1 MDGVDGDPADAEILV
16 EVLVGRHVSAAAPH
30 AQLHVELATLADG
43 GDVGIGLENL
53 DVGIGLNVARTNLAG
68 FVHAERQG
76 LGVIDVQLQRN
87 LLEVEDDVGRV
98 FDDPGNR

>member
-1 MDGVDGDPADAEILV
+1 MPRSSSKFLSADDV
-16 EVLVGRHVSAAAPH
+16 AAAALH
-30 AQLHVELATLADG
+30 AHLHVELAALADG

-53 DVGIGLNVARTNLAG
+53 DVGVGLNVARTNLAG
-68 FVHAERQG
+68 LVHAERQR

-98 FDDPGNR
+98 LDDPGNR